1 MGVAVK
7 AVKASLASSLGVSH
21 LPGSEFDRGI
31 CGCFLWLRF
40 GGLMLTH
47 FGENHTKLQ

>member
-21 LPGSEFDRGI
+21 LPGSEFDRGT
-31 CGCFLWLRF
+31 CRLFFVASVWWSHADSLW
-40 GGLMLTH
+40 
-47 FGENHTKLQ
+47 